1 VGRGAALSKEPKRL
15 YRSRTDRKITG
26 VLGGWAAYLGAD
38 PSLVRIGYVLV
49 TVLTGFFPGILLY
62 LLMVFVIPVEPGA
75 D

>member
-1 VGRGAALSKEPKRL
+1 MSKEQKRL
-15 YRSRTDRKITG
+15 YRSRTDRKIAG

-49 TVLTGFFPGILLY
+49 TVLTAFFPGILLY